1 MVNSTACKVDVDE
14 NLGIFFGRFEALAIF
29 ALP

>member
-1 MVNSTACKVDVDE
+1 MVESPACIVADDE

>member
-1 MVNSTACKVDVDE
+1 MVESAACEVNEDE